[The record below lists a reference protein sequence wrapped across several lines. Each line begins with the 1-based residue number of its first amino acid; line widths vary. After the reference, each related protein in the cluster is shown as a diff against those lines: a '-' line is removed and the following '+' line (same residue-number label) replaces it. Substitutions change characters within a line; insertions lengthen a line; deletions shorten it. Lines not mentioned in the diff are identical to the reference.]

1 MSIENLILHRMSCFF
16 LNGYNHPNDTIK
28 DLFCNVLVS
37 SSSCML
43 RNINSILDKINMKY
57 YDFLL
62 TNKHELKR
70 EFSKTDS
77 DPDWRV
83 NIVEELLNIRDN
95 QIECDLDRNETIM
108 FLKYISIYR

>member
-1 MSIENLILHRMSCFF
+1 MSCFF

-28 DLFCNVLVS
+28 AFFCNVLAS

-62 TNKHELKR
+62 TNKNELKR
-70 EFSKTDS
+70 EISKTDS

-108 FLKYISIYR
+108 FLKYISTYR